1 MTVVVRLAC
10 EINNQKKNQSC
21 HKTQKLNGIALA
33 GLLLLGTTFS
43 SFASL
48 PEGKENEKSSNVEM
62 KVQVINQ
69 NGEIVLTDVV
79 AENDPILQ
87 YNMENYLKVSTVLK

>member
-1 MTVVVRLAC
+1 VTVVVRLAC
-10 EINNQKKNQSC
+10 EINNQKKSVMSQNS
-21 HKTQKLNGIALA
+21 KLNGIALA

-87 YNMENYLKVSTVLK
+87 YNM

>member
-1 MTVVVRLAC
+1 MSQ
-10 EINNQKKNQSC
+10 NS
-21 HKTQKLNGIALA
+21 KLNGIALA

-87 YNMENYLKVSTVLK
+87 YNL